1 VPVFQKRFHDA
12 VEQDGGRWRSRA
24 MNNTFL
30 HADKTLPQDEQVD
43 TAAPECP
50 ACGKPMWLNC
60 FTRRASDDGVLDVR
74 NYECRSCGAV
84 KDITAQAAMG

>member
-1 VPVFQKRFHDA
+1 MFQRRFHNT

-30 HADKTLPQDEQVD
+30 HADRTLSPDEQVD
-43 TAAPECP
+43 TAAPECSV
-50 ACGKPMWLNC
+50 CGELMWLNC

-74 NYECRSCGAV
+74 SYECRNCGAV
-84 KDITAQAAMG
+84 KDITAQVAMG